1 MEWGFKNF
9 SEVKLFD
16 AGEVIGHARVWGG
29 ERMFVPLTGNGDVN
43 IWLARQ
49 PANPRLRALIIYN
62 GPLKPPLRKGEQV
75 ARLRVTTPS
84 ETTNE
89 VPLYVAEDVGRAGVM
104 RRGLDTLLYLA
115 TSWIP

>member
-1 MEWGFKNF
+1 M
-9 SEVKLFD
+9 
-16 AGEVIGHARVWGG
+16 AR
-29 ERMFVPLTGNGDVN
+29 LH
-43 IWLARQ
+43 
-49 PANPRLRALIIYN
+49 ANPRLRADIIYN

-115 TSWIP
+115 TRWIP